1 MGYIV
6 FSIKKGERRKK
17 KGIQWSVVVLTTSS
31 SEGGLTD
38 FSTFLDSFLEQVANN
53 ITPSAYK
60 VVDDTTVTVN
70 VMVGPLNHPTR
81 VS

>member
-1 MGYIV
+1 MSEFLPKRCLLCLQMISLGLD
-6 FSIKKGERRKK
+6 
-17 KGIQWSVVVLTTSS
+17 SVLLTTSS

>member
-1 MGYIV
+1 MSELLPKRCLLCLQMISLGLD
-6 FSIKKGERRKK
+6 
-17 KGIQWSVVVLTTSS
+17 SVLLTTSS

-70 VMVGPLNHPTR
+70 VMVEPLNHPKR